1 MIKTT
6 IEYTGGLHC
15 EATHGPSG
23 NQIQTDAPV
32 DNQGKGEAF
41 SPTDLVAVALGTCI
55 ATVMGIY
62 AERKGIDL
70 TGMRIEVSKEM
81 TATAP
86 RRIARL
92 ATQIWLPVM
101 ESADPSRNLEKAA
114 LTCPVHYSLHSEIE
128 KPVVFH
134 YAK

>member
-1 MIKTT
+1 MVKAT

-15 EATHGPSG
+15 VATHGPSG

-32 DNQGKGEAF
+32 DNHGKGEAF
-41 SPTDLVAVALGTCI
+41 SPTDLVAAALGACI

-70 TGMRIEVSKEM
+70 AGMRIEVTKEM
-81 TATAP
+81 SQTPP

-92 ATQIWLPVM
+92 ATEIWLPLP
-101 ESADPSRNLEKAA
+101 ESADPAKNLEKAA
-114 LTCPVHYSLHSEIE
+114 LTCPVHHSLRPDIE
-128 KPVVFH
+128 KPVTFH
-134 YAK
+134 WVQ